1 MLCGLRCTLN
11 IDKRGKN
18 EEKIQKIEKNGT
30 LHDPG
35 CHSNKTKHDALAHR
49 QARDIVSYQPK
60 ERTRSIRNGKNSGK
74 KSCYCRLTCLNHL
87 NHDKYHD
94 KTLTPAMCNKG
105 TSERPGVQQNTKKT
119 PPKTS
124 IKRTRCQHSW
134 TIIYIPFRRFFSY
147 WTFTVY

>member
-1 MLCGLRCTLN
+1 MAPCMIPVAIATLRQRTMPLLTPQVWQSLGHCHTSH
-11 IDKRGKN
+11 RSGP
-18 EEKIQKIEKNGT
+18 EASEMEKIQ
-30 LHDPG
+30 
-35 CHSNKTKHDALAHR
+35 
-49 QARDIVSYQPK
+49 
-60 ERTRSIRNGKNSGK
+60 K

-134 TIIYIPFRRFFSY
+134 TIIYIPFRRFFFILDFY
-147 WTFTVY
+147 GILRPKLV

>member
-1 MLCGLRCTLN
+1 MAPCMIPVAIATRQSMMPLLTDKLGTLCHTSQRSGP
-11 IDKRGKN
+11 
-18 EEKIQKIEKNGT
+18 EASEMEKIQ
-30 LHDPG
+30 
-35 CHSNKTKHDALAHR
+35 
-49 QARDIVSYQPK
+49 
-60 ERTRSIRNGKNSGK
+60 K

-134 TIIYIPFRRFFSY
+134 TIIYIPFRRFFHIGLLRY
-147 WTFTVY
+147 TKT